1 MEIAHAGVTRPQ
13 DLKVLLCHTYYQQ
26 RGGEDES
33 FEAEAALLEARGH
46 QTVRF
51 TRHNDEIAAM
61 SGLTIA
67 RKAIW
72 NGAVHDELRAVIR
85 RERPQIVHCTNTF
98 PLLSPAVY
106 YAARAEG
113 VPVVQSLRNYRL
125 LCPSAV
131 LLRDERVCEDCL
143 GRPFAWPGILHAC
156 YRNSRAATAVVAG
169 MTALHRSVGTWTRT
183 VSHYFT
189 CTEFARRKFIEGG
202 FPADRLTVKP
212 NFVDPDPG
220 PRQGAGEY
228 AIFVGRLVPEKG
240 IATLL
245 SAWSR
250 LRGGQ
255 RLKIVGDGPMADE
268 VRAAAA
274 ADDSIEW
281 MGRRSLDEVL
291 VLVGDAACLVMPSIW
306 YETFG
311 RTIIEAFARGTP
323 VIASRLG
330 AMAELVRDGETG
342 LLAEPGN
349 AIDLAAT
356 IDRFFEQRAAWPSMR
371 VAARQQFEAKYTAE
385 SNYPQLMAIYER
397 AAIATR
403 AAGAV
408 AGGIR

>member
-1 MEIAHAGVTRPQ
+1 
-13 DLKVLLCHTYYQQ
+13 
-26 RGGEDES
+26 
-33 FEAEAALLEARGH
+33 
-46 QTVRF
+46 
-51 TRHNDEIAAM
+51 
-61 SGLTIA
+61 
-67 RKAIW
+67 
-72 NGAVHDELRAVIR
+72 
-85 RERPQIVHCTNTF
+85 
-98 PLLSPAVY
+98 
-106 YAARAEG
+106 
-113 VPVVQSLRNYRL
+113 
-125 LCPSAV
+125 
-131 LLRDERVCEDCL
+131 
-143 GRPFAWPGILHAC
+143 
-156 YRNSRAATAVVAG
+156 
-169 MTALHRSVGTWTRT
+169 
-183 VSHYFT
+183 
-189 CTEFARRKFIEGG
+189 
-202 FPADRLTVKP
+202 
-212 NFVDPDPG
+212 
-220 PRQGAGEY
+220 
-228 AIFVGRLVPEKG
+228 
-240 IATLL
+240 
-245 SAWSR
+245 
-250 LRGGQ
+250 
-255 RLKIVGDGPMADE
+255 MADE